1 MVKQI
6 CCYDKYQE
14 IKKTL
19 YRIFTTQNLIKK
31 NMAVQ
36 DISNIEDIKL
46 LVNTFYEKVQNDDL
60 IGPIF
65 NEKMMGRWPE
75 HLEKMYRFWQTLL
88 LEEHTYSGSPF
99 PPHKQLPV
107 NQSHFD
113 RWMEIFTETV
123 DSLFVG
129 KLAEEAK
136 VRAANMAYMFN
147 YKIEY
152 FRNQGNQ

>member
-1 MVKQI
+1 
-6 CCYDKYQE
+6 
-14 IKKTL
+14 
-19 YRIFTTQNLIKK
+19 
-31 NMAVQ
+31 MALQ

-65 NEKMMGRWPE
+65 NQKMIGRWPE

-123 DSLFVG
+123 DSLFFG

-136 VRAANMAYMFN
+136 LRAANMAYMFN

-152 FRNQGNQ
+152 FRNQANQ

>member
-1 MVKQI
+1 M
-6 CCYDKYQE
+6 
-14 IKKTL
+14 
-19 YRIFTTQNLIKK
+19 TT
-31 NMAVQ
+31 Q
-36 DISNIEDIKL
+36 DISNIEDIKI
-46 LVNTFYEKVQNDDL
+46 LVNTFYEKVQKDDL

-65 NEKMMGRWPE
+65 NEKMMGRWPQ
-75 HLEKMYRFWQTLL
+75 HLEKMYRFWQTIL

-113 RWMEIFTETV
+113 RWMEIFTTTV

-152 FRNQGNQ
+152 FRNSENQ

>member
-1 MVKQI
+1 
-6 CCYDKYQE
+6 
-14 IKKTL
+14 
-19 YRIFTTQNLIKK
+19 
-31 NMAVQ
+31 MALQ
-36 DISNIEDIKL
+36 DISNIDDIKL
-46 LVNTFYEKVQNDDL
+46 LVNTFYDKVQKDDL

-65 NEKMMGRWPE
+65 NERMLGRWPE

-107 NQSHFD
+107 NQLHFD
-113 RWMEIFTETV
+113 RWMEIFTATV
-123 DSLFVG
+123 DGLFVG

-147 YKIEY
+147 YKIDY
-152 FRNQGNQ
+152 FRNLEK

>member
-1 MVKQI
+1 
-6 CCYDKYQE
+6 
-14 IKKTL
+14 
-19 YRIFTTQNLIKK
+19 
-31 NMAVQ
+31 MALQ
-36 DISNIEDIKL
+36 DISNIEEIKL

-60 IGPIF
+60 IGPVF
-65 NEKMMGRWPE
+65 NEKMTGRWPE

-99 PPHKQLPV
+99 PPHKHLPV

-113 RWMEIFTETV
+113 RWMEIFTETI
-123 DSLFVG
+123 DSLFAG

>member
-1 MVKQI
+1 
-6 CCYDKYQE
+6 
-14 IKKTL
+14 
-19 YRIFTTQNLIKK
+19 
-31 NMAVQ
+31 MATQ
-36 DISNIEDIKL
+36 DISNIEDIKI
-46 LVNTFYEKVQNDDL
+46 LVNTFYDKVQKDDL

-65 NEKMMGRWPE
+65 NQKMMGRWPE
-75 HLEKMYRFWQTLL
+75 HLEKMYRFWQTIL

-113 RWMEIFTETV
+113 RWMEIFTSTV

-152 FRNQGNQ
+152 FRNLEK

>member
-1 MVKQI
+1 
-6 CCYDKYQE
+6 
-14 IKKTL
+14 
-19 YRIFTTQNLIKK
+19 
-31 NMAVQ
+31 MALQ
-36 DISNIEDIKL
+36 DISNIEEIKL

-60 IGPIF
+60 IGPVF
-65 NEKMMGRWPE
+65 NEKMTGRWPE

-99 PPHKQLPV
+99 PPHKHLPV

-113 RWMEIFTETV
+113 RWMKIFTETV
-123 DSLFVG
+123 DSLFAG